1 MQRTERVGRLLLSL
15 GLRRSDVFFGYVSIR
30 PWAAQIKKLNF
41 EEPDHLDF
49 RRETPSFKYSFVAVI
64 VFLVFII
71 MTPVGIQFAFM
82 RVSGT
87 RDN

>member
-15 GLRRSDVFFGYVSIR
+15 GLRRGDVFFGYVSIR
-30 PWAAQIKKLNF
+30 PGAAQIKKLNF
-41 EEPDHLDF
+41 EESDHLDF

-71 MTPVGIQFAFM
+71 VTTVGIQLSFVGIG
-82 RVSGT
+82 R
-87 RDN
+87 RRNN

>member
-1 MQRTERVGRLLLSL
+1 LLSFGL
-15 GLRRSDVFFGYVSIR
+15 GRGDVLFGYVSIR
-30 PWAAQIKKLNF
+30 PWAAQVEKLLF
-41 EEPDHLDF
+41 EESNHLDF
-49 RRETPSFKYSFVAVI
+49 RRKATPFKHSLMAVI

-71 MTPVGIQFAFM
+71 VAPVGIQFALM